1 MSNPTELPKNKL
13 VFNCCSRTTKKYSI
27 YMRCLVAACS
37 IFDPHGMRISLCLE
51 LQQYYIFFFSFNFFE
66 WLIDEVLAKSS
77 FCMSPKDILAPGDI
91 WRYVSKANEMVCNSV
106 FSDVGIHKV
115 LRAFGSHLATWVSCI
130 SNCPTDCWP
139 FQLIPFHYHG
149 LAT

>member
-51 LQQYYIFFFSFNFFE
+51 LQQYYFSSHSNIFFE
-66 WLIDEVLAKSS
+66 RLIDEVLAKSS
-77 FCMSPKDILAPGDI
+77 FCMSPKYILAPGD
-91 WRYVSKANEMVCNSV
+91 N
-106 FSDVGIHKV
+106 
-115 LRAFGSHLATWVSCI
+115 
-130 SNCPTDCWP
+130 
-139 FQLIPFHYHG
+139 
-149 LAT
+149 